1 MIIGDYNILK
11 VIRESDIAYI
21 LSDGETE
28 VFLHKKEALE
38 DYQPDQKIRVFLY
51 VDNQGRI
58 TASTRQAYLALDEG
72 GFLEVVGVNYEL
84 GVFLNNN
91 LVKDLLLSKD
101 DLPFNLDI
109 WPQVKDKLF
118 VTLRLKKNT
127 LFAKFVGRKQ
137 IAGYFPLT
145 PDLELDNTYQANVQY
160 ILPEGIVAFTEQG
173 KEIFVHINNT
183 RKTYRLGESIMP
195 KLLKLNDSGEY
206 VGTLIEAKENMI
218 SLDAKKIF
226 KFLEERGGTMRFTDK
241 SSPEEV
247 QAAFKMSKSAF
258 KRALGSL
265 YKQGYVELFPDVTK
279 IKIK

>member
-38 DYQPDQKIRVFLY
+38 DYQPDQKIRVYLY

-58 TASTRQAYLALDEG
+58 TASTRQAFLALDEG
-72 GFLEVVGVNYEL
+72 GFLEVVGINYEL

-109 WPQVKDKLF
+109 WPQIGDKLF
-118 VTLRLKKNT
+118 VTLRLKKNA

-137 IAGYFPLT
+137 ISGYFPLS
-145 PDLELDNTYQANVQY
+145 PDLELDNKYPAYIQY
-160 ILPEGIVAFTEQG
+160 VLPEGIVAFTEQG

-183 RKTYRLGESIMP
+183 RQTYRFGERVMP
-195 KLLKLNDSGEY
+195 KILKLNDSGEY
-206 VGTLIEAKENMI
+206 VGTLIEVKENMI
-218 SLDAKKIF
+218 SQDADKIF
-226 KFLEERGGTMRFTDK
+226 KFLAERGGTMRFTDK